1 MTTIG
6 TTRARLRAAT
16 TVAAIAALLG
26 ALTAAPAQADDP
38 VDMFCE
44 VPGQELAISPVSG
57 LSDGQ
62 AVTWLSTVKGTA
74 PTTFTGEYIGKLDN
88 GLGYDAYGNPRD
100 LLLVRLSGPE
110 VDGAAGT
117 PAAGVWAGASGS
129 PVYDADGALIGAVSY
144 GFSSLADN
152 VAGVTPAAYMKA
164 IGDLPLSRSLTLSA
178 QKKIATLAGEP
189 APTASSTASI
199 RQLRPV
205 RVTVGTTAAT
215 LDAVASRLSKEVD
228 GYRPVVSRGLA
239 IGGGADDGADYPI
252 VTGGNIAV
260 SYGYGA
266 VASAS
271 IGTVTAVCG
280 DDVYAFGHPN
290 EQNSALSV
298 NIHGASAARIVP
310 DLGQSYKMVSAIGK
324 VKGHLVQD
332 RLAGIRGVL
341 GAAAPTVRVTTVS
354 VAGSNTSTAV
364 SHISEKL
371 VLASAVAAQLG
382 ADALRTLDNAW
393 EGTAKV
399 AWEIDYRRANGT
411 QATLHNV
418 NTYTSPEML
427 TDLIGWEVA
436 ENIAMLQANQFESV
450 TVLAVRARVRFSEG
464 YQSTRV
470 SAVQMRKDGAWKNV
484 AAGSVTKATR
494 GKTYSFRTVL
504 TPAPGTTGTT
514 QYSPFTVVVPNDAK
528 KTVAVSVAPPSVRY
542 DDPAMEARSF
552 RELIAA
558 LDDNP
563 RSDIV
568 NRTRSYVRTD
578 GSRYAGKVQTVTP
591 TSVEGG
597 KRISFQLQVSP

>member
-38 VDMFCE
+38 ADMFCE

-260 SYGYGA
+260 SYGFGA

-341 GAAAPTVRVTTVS
+341 GAGAPTVPITTVS
-354 VAGSNTSTAV
+354 IAGSNTSTAV
-364 SHISEKL
+364 SHISEEL
-371 VLASAVAAQLG
+371 VLAPAVAAQLG
-382 ADALRTLDNAW
+382 SDVLRTLDNAW

-399 AWEIDYRRANGT
+399 SWRIEYERNGRVS
-411 QATLHNV
+411 TLHNV
-418 NTYTSPEML
+418 NTYASREML
-427 TDLIGWEVA
+427 SELVGWDVSED
-436 ENIAMLQANQFESV
+436 IAQLQANPFDDV
-450 TVLAVRARVRFSEG
+450 TIVSIKATTRFAEG
-464 YQSTRV
+464 YRAGRV
-470 SAVQMRKDGAWKNV
+470 SALQIRQSGTWKNV
-484 AAGSVTKATR
+484 SPGSVMKATR
-494 GKTYSFRTVL
+494 GKTYDFRTVL
-504 TPAPGTTGTT
+504 KAAPGAAGGT
-514 QYSPFTVVVPNDAK
+514 QYVPFSVTVPSTVKRTMTLTVSPPAEQW
-528 KTVAVSVAPPSVRY
+528 
-542 DDPAMEARSF
+542 DDPVMEAESF
-552 RELIAA
+552 DELIAA
-558 LDDNP
+558 LNANARGD
-563 RSDIV
+563 V
-568 NRTRSYVRTD
+568 VERTASYVKTNGIRSSRTIPLPAPVMID
-578 GSRYAGKVQTVTP
+578 GGT
-591 TSVEGG
+591 
-597 KRISFQLQVSP
+597 RISFQLQVSP